1 MVFQDILY
9 VKQKYEMIVHSTLY
23 YYVITHNGHYAGYG
37 NTKQRRWTFQT
48 IYIYF
53 FHFNLTKWN
62 TDTRVQLTGSMLS

>member
-37 NTKQRRWTFQT
+37 NTKQRRWFDLITQKVVH
-48 IYIYF
+48 I
-53 FHFNLTKWN
+53 NCLKS
-62 TDTRVQLTGSMLS
+62 TD